1 VSGGTNLLRL
11 ALGWTLNVA
20 AAAAGAWFSWGFGQS
35 IGGWPMAA
43 LASLNGALI
52 CALLANTAFQ
62 RLWR

>member
-1 VSGGTNLLRL
+1 MSLRQ
-11 ALGWTLNVA
+11 ATGWTLNLA
-20 AAAAGAWFSWGFGQS
+20 AAAAGAWSSWGFGQA

-52 CALLANTAFQ
+52 CALLANAAFV